1 MAALTPVTVS
11 RAGVSDASGAAAS
24 AGGDTFTNDGMTMLL
39 AKNASGGAITITIA
53 VGQTVDGQTV
63 TSKTVSVPAS
73 QTMLIGPFPLAIYTD
88 PATGNVAFTYSA
100 VTSLTVKAIKFQ
112 A

>member
-1 MAALTPVTVS
+1 MAALTPVTTS
-11 RAGVSDASGAAAS
+11 RAGVSDAGGAAAS

-39 AKNASGGAITITIA
+39 VKNGSGSAITVTELI
-53 VGQTVDGQTV
+53 GQTIDGQAV
-63 TSKTVSVPAS
+63 TAKTVSVPAG
-73 QTMLIGPFPLAIYTD
+73 QTMLLGPFPAAIYTD
-88 PATGNVAFTYSA
+88 PATGNMAFTYSG